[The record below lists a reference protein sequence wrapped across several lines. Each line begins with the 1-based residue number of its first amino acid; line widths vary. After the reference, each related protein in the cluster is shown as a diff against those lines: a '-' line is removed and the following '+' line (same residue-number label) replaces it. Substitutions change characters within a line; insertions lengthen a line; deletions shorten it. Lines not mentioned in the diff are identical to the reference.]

1 MATKSKRVKRQIS
14 HVKAPT
20 RSKSSKRHVMSA
32 DDKLSARKYART
44 RKSKLSKSDKK
55 FDTTRAKVNKARRN
69 TTKPVISVRKES
81 GINPQTQH
89 EFLGKLIGKFIKK
102 GAKTAVKTAV
112 KPVQKSGVDKYYK
125 DRMSKIAKP
134 KSHIVKPSKA
144 LKYGTQRPSLRP
156 AFARMTQHIEDTAP

>member
-1 MATKSKRVKRQIS
+1 MSTKSKRVKRQIS

-20 RSKSSKRHVMSA
+20 RSKSAKRHAMSA
-32 DDKLSARKYART
+32 DDKLSARKYAKS
-44 RKSKLSKSDKK
+44 RKSKLSKSDKR
-55 FDTTRAKVNKARRN
+55 FDTTRAKVNKSRRN
-69 TTKPVISVRKES
+69 TTKPAAKPVISVRRES

-102 GAKTAVKTAV
+102 GAKKAV